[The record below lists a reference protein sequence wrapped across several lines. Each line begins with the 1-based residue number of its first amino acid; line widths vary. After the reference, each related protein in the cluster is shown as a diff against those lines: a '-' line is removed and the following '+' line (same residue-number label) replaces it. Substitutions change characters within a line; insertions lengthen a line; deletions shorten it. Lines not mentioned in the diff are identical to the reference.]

1 MGRYRF
7 VHTADIHLDSPL
19 IGLAHLDDHVAQR
32 IRTATRDAFDARV
45 SLSIKKEVDFLIIAG
60 DLYDGDWRDYQT
72 GLFFTRQM
80 GRLKEAGIS
89 VFLLYG
95 NHDAESRITRHLQ
108 LPDNV
113 KVFSSRRPETFRI
126 DRLGVALHGQSYAR
140 PDIEQNLVPGYPEPI
155 PGMLNVGVLHT
166 GLGGREGHAN
176 YAPCTVED
184 LVNKGYDYWALG
196 HVHDREVIREHPH
209 IVFPGNLQGRHVRE
223 TGPKGAVLVEVEDR
237 VVRELSPFDVDTVR
251 WARLDV
257 DVTEAERFGDVVDRI
272 RARLERGVREEAG
285 ECVLVCRIE
294 LHGRTVTHQQLVVS
308 TERLLAEARAAAL
321 GLGDEVAWVERVV
334 VATEP
339 IGDKAAVSAREDAL
353 GELSR
358 MLDAAHEDETLLS
371 KLEEDIGRFADTLPY
386 ELRTKFEDRVLEM
399 AVKRNYGALVGEVR
413 AYLLA
418 RLAIRD

>member
-1 MGRYRF
+1 MDMFRF
-7 VHTADIHLDSPL
+7 VHAADIHLDSPL
-19 IGLAHLDDHVAQR
+19 MGLANVDDHVARR
-32 IRTATRDAFDARV
+32 IRGATREAFDALV
-45 SLSIKKEVDFLIIAG
+45 SRSIEEEADFLIIAG

-113 KVFSSRRPETFRI
+113 RIFSSRRPETFRI

-166 GLGGREGHAN
+166 GLGGRGGHEN
-176 YAPCTVED
+176 YAPCTLED
-184 LVNKGYDYWALG
+184 LVYKGYDYWALG
-196 HVHDREVIREHPH
+196 HVHGREVIREHPH

-237 VVRELSPFDVDTVR
+237 AIRELSPFDVDIVR

-257 DVTEAERFGDVVDRI
+257 DVADAERFEDVVDRI
-272 RARLERGVREEAG
+272 RARIERAVREEADG
-285 ECVLVCRIE
+285 RLLACRIE
-294 LHGRTVTHQQLVVS
+294 LLGRTVAHEELVVS
-308 TERLLAEARAAAL
+308 TKRLLAETRAAAL

-358 MLDAAHEDETLLS
+358 MLDAAHEDETLLA
-371 KLEEDIGRFADTLPY
+371 KLEQDIGRFVGTLPY
-386 ELRTKFEDRVLEM
+386 ELRSKLEDRALEM
-399 AVKRNYGALVGEVR
+399 AMRRDCGGLVDEVR
-413 AYLLA
+413 TYLLA